1 MIPSY
6 FIEKSK
12 VKVSY
17 MDCNRCKEQLDA
29 YLDQELPAA
38 EQEQV
43 EEHLCQCEQCRR
55 VLRQME
61 RMQEAISH
69 LQIQAPAE
77 FAEKAVQ
84 QLQNETAVRKR
95 KVRQWVSGMSAAV
108 ACLLLVFIGPAI
120 FKQAGNKETAEQYS
134 IQESAYAEPRETE
147 DIEVSLTEQE
157 VVLEENFSDSVQEPG
172 YNQDD
177 EPSSGNSSGNC
188 LVESVSIEMRNA
200 DMQWLVQKLQSF
212 WGEEASLYLEKT
224 EKGVLLY
231 DIAQY
236 EEQLQLWLQEKG
248 YQLPE
253 YAAEMLYVELI
264 ST

>member
-17 MDCNRCKEQLDA
+17 MDCNRCREQLDA
-29 YLDQELPAA
+29 YLDQELTAA

-77 FAEKAVQ
+77 FVEKAVQ

-95 KVRQWVSGMSAAV
+95 
-108 ACLLLVFIGPAI
+108 
-120 FKQAGNKETAEQYS
+120 
-134 IQESAYAEPRETE
+134 
-147 DIEVSLTEQE
+147 
-157 VVLEENFSDSVQEPG
+157 
-172 YNQDD
+172 
-177 EPSSGNSSGNC
+177 
-188 LVESVSIEMRNA
+188 
-200 DMQWLVQKLQSF
+200 
-212 WGEEASLYLEKT
+212 
-224 EKGVLLY
+224 
-231 DIAQY
+231 
-236 EEQLQLWLQEKG
+236 
-248 YQLPE
+248 
-253 YAAEMLYVELI
+253 
-264 ST
+264 